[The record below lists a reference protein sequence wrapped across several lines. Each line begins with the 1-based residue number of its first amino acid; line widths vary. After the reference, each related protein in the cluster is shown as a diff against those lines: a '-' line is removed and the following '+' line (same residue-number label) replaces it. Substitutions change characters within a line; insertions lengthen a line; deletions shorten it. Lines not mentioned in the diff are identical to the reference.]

1 MYKLFMAMCILVN
14 GEIQCTDYD
23 DSDNMIYKTLN
34 ECERDAEYRFYGLT
48 DVFRTYGQPYEK
60 IEIGCKET
68 ED

>member
-1 MYKLFMAMCILVN
+1 MVLCVLAN

-23 DSDNMIYKTLN
+23 DSEKMIYQHLK

-48 DVFRTYGQPYEK
+48 DIFENYGQPYESLVM
-60 IEIGCKET
+60 GCKDS